1 MEKRQD
7 PSWDLDMRRAMEL
20 ARSPAGRKLFELLQA
35 QNGPQ
40 LQKAMSMAAAGDH
53 LSAQQSL
60 SKLLDD
66 PEIRDLLKQLE
77 G

>member
-7 PSWDLDMRRAMEL
+7 PSQNFDMRKAMEL
-20 ARSPAGRKLFELLQA
+20 AGSPAGRQLFELLQA
-35 QNGPQ
+35 QNSPQ

-53 LSAQQSL
+53 LSAKQAL
-60 SKLLDD
+60 SKLLED
-66 PEIRDLLKQLE
+66 PKVRDLLKQLE

>member
-7 PSWDLDMRRAMEL
+7 PSRNFDMRKAMEL
-20 ARSPAGRKLFELLQA
+20 AGSPAGRQLLELLQA

-40 LQKAMSMAAAGDH
+40 LQKAMSMAAEGDH
-53 LSAQQSL
+53 LSAKQSL
-60 SKLLDD
+60 SKLLED
-66 PEIRDLLKQLE
+66 PQIQDLLKQLE